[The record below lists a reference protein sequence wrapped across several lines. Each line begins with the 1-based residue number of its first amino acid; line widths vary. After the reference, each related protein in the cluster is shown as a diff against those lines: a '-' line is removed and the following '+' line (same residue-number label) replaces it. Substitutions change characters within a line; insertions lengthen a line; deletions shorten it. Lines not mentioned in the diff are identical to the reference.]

1 VRTFFI
7 FNEYTRSS
15 RSITAKLILGYKWN
29 TINSLICAIH
39 QINLQY
45 FGTFSSQVVNVRFFS
60 WFTQLLSQVKP
71 DPLENCVKLVQWKS
85 QQMRYNGLS
94 QIKDFFCSYRRNN
107 ASVFKSN
114 CLACVKKHLIRF
126 DNSVPSKT
134 IMYWISIQLYSS
146 TLPHLPFYLVL

>member
-1 VRTFFI
+1 MS
-7 FNEYTRSS
+7 TRDHQDVLE
-15 RSITAKLILGYKWN
+15 TNVYLILVYKWN
-29 TINSLICAIH
+29 TINSLICAIL

-94 QIKDFFCSYRRNN
+94 QIKDFFL
-107 ASVFKSN
+107 FE
-114 CLACVKKHLIRF
+114 
-126 DNSVPSKT
+126 
-134 IMYWISIQLYSS
+134 
-146 TLPHLPFYLVL
+146 